1 MSRTQASTGC
11 FQGWLGDGMFLISDR
26 GLSPISLA
34 IRTASA
40 ESLHRFF
47 ASAQSVSL
55 VVIPIWMPRLSVVPE
70 ASEPTRGSEVGE
82 QDSPASVC
90 LPLRGDGRLR
100 EFFAVILWLSRPY
113 SASSSYAQNSSIK
126 VRIGSSIGCSAAGI
140 RGGSCRLVL
149 GEA

>member
-47 ASAQSVSL
+47 ASAQSASL

-82 QDSPASVC
+82 QASPASVC
-90 LPLRGDGRLR
+90 LPLRGEHPGVRDQP
-100 EFFAVILWLSRPY
+100 VRPIIH
-113 SASSSYAQNSSIK
+113 A
-126 VRIGSSIGCSAAGI
+126 RDC
-140 RGGSCRLVL
+140 GGADP
-149 GEA
+149 GG